1 MEKEADNGFTIQVA
15 VVDDAIIVTMPG
27 TGYSVTYRKGADPFT
42 FAASAA
48 FHLAVKWDRVLD
60 FDASSP

>member
-27 TGYSVTYRKGADPFT
+27 TGYTITYRKGADPFT

>member
-27 TGYSVTYRKGADPFT
+27 TGYTITYRKGADPFT

-48 FHLAVKWDRVLD
+48 FHLAVKWDRVVD

>member
-15 VVDDAIIVTMPG
+15 VVDDAIIVSMPG
-27 TGYSVTYRKGADPFT
+27 TGYTITYRKGADPFT